1 MLYRYKKGVRKMAN
15 YAAFRFS
22 NDRYLILRTIKTY
35 SRTASGKSW
44 KSKPDEIE
52 CEIQK
57 PEWYENYITSIP
69 FFNNF
74 GYGASCRGQYSYTMA
89 GYIPTE
95 VTSISPGQTTKK
107 VAEFEFIYKPEM
119 EEQAGWREKEVL
131 QKATMFEI
139 EAYKEYYNQHYP
151 TYGKRITLINPKESG
166 VTHSAIWD
174 TGKRRWVD

>member
-1 MLYRYKKGVRKMAN
+1 MSN
-15 YAAFRFS
+15 YEAFHFS

-35 SRTASGKSW
+35 SRTESGKSW

-52 CEIQK
+52 REIQK

-74 GYGASCRGQYSYTMA
+74 GYGASCRGRYSYTMA

-95 VTSISPGQTTKK
+95 VVSISPGQTTKK
-107 VAEFEFIYKPEM
+107 VATFEFVYKPEM

-139 EAYKEYYNQHYP
+139 ERYVRDIGTHR
-151 TYGKRITLINPKESG
+151 RITLINPKESG
-166 VTHSAIWD
+166 VTHSATWD
-174 TGKRRWVD
+174 TYSRKWVD